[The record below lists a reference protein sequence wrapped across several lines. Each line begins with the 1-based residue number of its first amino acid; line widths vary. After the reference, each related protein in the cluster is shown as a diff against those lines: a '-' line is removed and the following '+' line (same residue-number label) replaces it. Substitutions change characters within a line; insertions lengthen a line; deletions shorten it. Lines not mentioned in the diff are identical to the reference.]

1 MLEFFNQLDT
11 ALFYWINVQLA
22 NPVMDKVMVAI
33 TLKQNWIIPGAI
45 IALWLMFAQGK
56 KGRILVVLLFLSIL
70 FADQISSS
78 LLKPAIGRLRPCKTL
93 EHIRLL
99 VHCGSIYGF
108 PSSHASN
115 IAAALGIFAMFY
127 RKAMIPCMLV
137 IFLVGLSRIVVGVHY
152 PVDVLGGWMLG
163 GIIAY
168 LLYYGY
174 QLLSAKYPNLKYEV
188 SADEQRI

>member
-1 MLEFFNQLDT
+1 
-11 ALFYWINVQLA
+11 
-22 NPVMDKVMVAI
+22 
-33 TLKQNWIIPGAI
+33 
-45 IALWLMFAQGK
+45 
-56 KGRILVVLLFLSIL
+56 
-70 FADQISSS
+70 
-78 LLKPAIGRLRPCKTL
+78 
-93 EHIRLL
+93 
-99 VHCGSIYGF
+99 
-108 PSSHASN
+108 
-115 IAAALGIFAMFY
+115 
-127 RKAMIPCMLV
+127 MLV